1 MRTLELDFQ
10 RPPRPSI
17 FGWLILLAALAAL
30 VALLGTH
37 RMLADETGTRRA
49 TVKRIEALLPGAA
62 TPSARN
68 NDAALTA
75 ARQVMERSKLPWA
88 GLFSALE
95 SADDKDVALLAVTP
109 DVGRHQVKI
118 HGEARNLA
126 GMLEFHRRLEQSEG
140 LSQVVLVDHVISKE
154 TPEAPI
160 RFHIIAAWGVN
171 NGRP

>member
-1 MRTLELDFQ
+1 MRALELDFQ
-10 RPPRPSI
+10 QPPRPNI
-17 FGWLILLAALAAL
+17 FGWLILLAGLAAL

-37 RMLADETGTRRA
+37 RMLADQTGARRA

-62 TPSARN
+62 TPAARN
-68 NDAALTA
+68 NDAALAA

-88 GLFSALE
+88 SLFSALE
-95 SADDKDVALLAVTP
+95 SADDKDVALLAITP
-109 DVGRHQVKI
+109 DVGRRQVKI
-118 HGEARNLA
+118 QGEARHLA
-126 GMLEFHRRLEQSEG
+126 GMLEFHRRLQQSEG
-140 LSQVVLVDHVISKE
+140 LSQVALVDHVISKE